1 MTILAAGVLTGP
13 DYFILGGYFVL
24 MLGIGAYF
32 YRFMRGMKDYFSGG
46 NRIPWWLSGV
56 SFYMTSFSAYAF
68 ITYSALAYSF
78 GWVGVTLLWLCMPAT
93 MVSVTFFAK
102 RWRRARIDSP
112 VEYLETRYSSTVRQL
127 FAWHGVPVRVFD
139 DSLKLIAVGTFVSV
153 GLGLPMRTSMLLSGG
168 IMLAYTLMGGLWA
181 VTVTDFVQFIVL
193 SSAIVILLP
202 LAIVRAGGWAAMI
215 QHSPPGF
222 FHLTSPEYNWVYI
235 CCGLLLSSICFSALH
250 WQLVQRYYCVPT
262 ERDAQK
268 AGWLVVVLYF
278 VGPPLMFLP
287 ALAARQ
293 FVTGLARDTD
303 IYPVLCAQLLAPG
316 MLGLMIAAMFSSTMS
331 ALSGDFNV
339 CANVLTTDVY
349 RRLLRPGASQRELVH
364 AGRAMTVLVGALSI
378 TLALVM
384 AGGGS
389 ERLFRN
395 MVKLFSTAAAPVAIP
410 MILGLTWPRATNRGV
425 LTGFAAG
432 LTTGFV
438 LLGCLPNQFTF
449 LDLHWKKENLILLC
463 TVLATTG
470 PAVAVSLTQRLG
482 EADRKRIAAFHE
494 RLTMPIGS
502 LPGDIPAAPTAGEP
516 RMSPFR
522 IVGICI
528 LLIGAMLLAVTPW
541 VAEGLQRTLNLGLAG
556 ALLLSGALLK
566 RQSRAVARP
575 AVTPALTTDVKV

>member
-1 MTILAAGVLTGP
+1 MIMLAAGVLKGP
-13 DYFILGGYFVL
+13 DYFILAGYFAL

-68 ITYSALAYSF
+68 ITYSALAYTY
-78 GWVGVTLLWLCMPAT
+78 GWVGVTLLWVSMVAT
-93 MVSVTFFAK
+93 LVSVTFFAK

-112 VEYLETRYSSTVRQL
+112 VEYLETRYSRTVRQL

-153 GLGLPMRTSMLLSGG
+153 GLGVPMRTSMLLSGG

-193 SSAIVILLP
+193 SCAIVILLP
-202 LAIVRAGGWAAMI
+202 LAISRAGGLAAMV

-222 FHLTSPEYNWVYI
+222 FHLASPQYNWVYI
-235 CCGLLLSSICFSALH
+235 CSNLVLASLCFSALH

-268 AGWLVVVLYF
+268 VGWLVVVLYF
-278 VGPPLMFLP
+278 IGPPLMFLP

-293 FVTGLARDTD
+293 FVSGLAKDTN
-303 IYPVLCAQLLAPG
+303 IYPVLCAHLLAPG

-331 ALSGDFNV
+331 ALSGDYNV

-349 RRLLRPGASQRELVH
+349 RRLLRPGASQSELVL
-364 AGRAMTVLVGALSI
+364 AGRFMTVLVGALSI
-378 TLALVM
+378 SLALLM

-410 MILGLTWPRATNRGV
+410 MLMGLTWRRATNRGV
-425 LTGFAAG
+425 LTGFTIG
-432 LTTGFV
+432 LSTAFT
-438 LLGCLPNQFTF
+438 LLWCLPNQFTF
-449 LDLHWKKENLILLC
+449 LDLQWKKENMVLLC
-463 TVLATTG
+463 AVLATTV
-470 PAVAVSLTQRLG
+470 PAVAVSLAQHLG
-482 EADRKRIAAFHE
+482 EADLKRIAAFHD
-494 RLTMPIGS
+494 RLAMPIGS
-502 LPGDIPAAPTAGEP
+502 LPGDVPAAPVARESH
-516 RMSPFR
+516 MSPFR
-522 IVGICI
+522 IVGICVM
-528 LLIGAMLLAVTPW
+528 LIGAMMLAVTPW
-541 VAEGLQRTLNLGLAG
+541 AAEGLQRALNLGLAG

-566 RQSRAVARP
+566 WQSRP
-575 AVTPALTTDVKV
+575 AVRKQPAPELTTDVKV

>member
-1 MTILAAGVLTGP
+1 MMFAAGVLRGP
-13 DYFILGGYFVL
+13 DYFILAGYFVL

-68 ITYSALAYSF
+68 ITYSALAYSY
-78 GWVGVTLLWLCMPAT
+78 GWVGVTLLWLSMPAT
-93 MVSVTFFAK
+93 IVSVTFFAK

-112 VEYLETRYSSTVRQL
+112 VEYLETRYSPTVRQL

-153 GLGLPMRTSMLLSGG
+153 GLGLPMRASMLLSGG

-181 VTVTDFVQFIVL
+181 VAVTDFVQFIVL
-193 SSAIVILLP
+193 SSAILILLP
-202 LAIVRAGGWAAMI
+202 LAIIRAGGPAAI
-215 QHSPPGF
+215 LQNSPPGF
-222 FHLTSPEYNWVYI
+222 FHLTSPQYNWVYI
-235 CCGLLLSSICFSALH
+235 CSNLMLASLCFSALH

-268 AGWLVVVLYF
+268 VGWLVVVLYF
-278 VGPPLMFLP
+278 IGPPMMFLP

-293 FVTGLARDTD
+293 FVSGLARDTD
-303 IYPVLCAQLLAPG
+303 IYPTLCAHLLAPG

-331 ALSGDFNV
+331 ALSGDYNV

-349 RRLLRPGASQRELVH
+349 RRLLRPQASQRELVL
-364 AGRAMTVLVGALSI
+364 AGRFMTVLVGSLSI
-378 TLALVM
+378 SLALLM

-410 MILGLTWPRATNRGV
+410 MLLGLTWPRATNRGV
-425 LTGFAAG
+425 LTGFATGLVTG
-432 LTTGFV
+432 LT
-438 LLGCLPNQFTF
+438 LLWCLPNQFTF
-449 LDLHWKKENLILLC
+449 LELQWKKENLILVS
-463 TVLATTG
+463 TVLATTI
-470 PAVAVSLTQRLG
+470 PAVAVSLMQRLS
-482 EADRKRIAAFHE
+482 EADQKRIAAFHE

-502 LPGDIPAAPTAGEP
+502 LPGDVPPSPVASEP

-522 IVGICI
+522 IVGFCI
-528 LLIGAMLLAVTPW
+528 LMIGAMMLVVTPW
-541 VAEGLQRTLNLGLAG
+541 VAEGVQRGLNLGLAG
-556 ALLLSGALLK
+556 LLLVSGAFLK
-566 RQSRAVARP
+566 RSSRTTARP
-575 AVTPALTTDVKV
+575 EPAAELTLKVES

>member
-1 MTILAAGVLTGP
+1 MTILAAGLLKGP
-13 DYFILGGYFVL
+13 DYFILVGYFVL

-68 ITYSALAYSF
+68 ITYSALAYSY
-78 GWVGVTLLWLCMPAT
+78 GWVGITLLWLSMPAT

-112 VEYLETRYSSTVRQL
+112 VEYLETRYSPIVRQL

-153 GLGLPMRTSMLLSGG
+153 GLKLPMRTSMLVSGG

-202 LAIVRAGGWAAMI
+202 LAIVRAGGLAAI
-215 QHSPPGF
+215 VHNSPPGF
-222 FHLTSPEYNWVYI
+222 FHLTSPQYNWVYI
-235 CCGLLLSSICFSALH
+235 CSQLLLASLCFSALH

-268 AGWLVVVLYF
+268 VGWLVVVLYF
-278 VGPPLMFLP
+278 IGPPLMFFP
-287 ALAARQ
+287 PLAARQ
-293 FVTGLARDTD
+293 FVSGLTKDTE
-303 IYPVLCAQLLAPG
+303 IYPTLCAHLLAPG

-331 ALSGDFNV
+331 ALSGDYNV

-349 RRLLRPGASQRELVH
+349 RRLLRPQASQRELVH
-364 AGRAMTVLVGALSI
+364 AGRLMTVLVGALSI
-378 TLALVM
+378 TLALAM

-410 MILGLTWPRATNRGV
+410 MLLGLTWPRATNRGV

-432 LTTGFV
+432 LSTGLI
-438 LLGCLPNQFTF
+438 LLWRLPDQVEL
-449 LDLHWKKENLILLC
+449 LDLHWKKENLILIC
-463 TVLATTG
+463 TVAATAV
-470 PAVAVSLTQRLG
+470 PAVLVSLAQHLP

-494 RLTMPIGS
+494 RLRMPIGS
-502 LPGDIPAAPTAGEP
+502 LPGDIPTSPTAREP

-528 LLIGAMLLAVTPW
+528 LLIGGMMLAVTPW
-541 VAEGLQRTLNLGLAG
+541 VADGLQRALTLGLAG
-556 ALLLSGALLK
+556 LLLLSGALLK
-566 RQSRAVARP
+566 RQSRVVARQE
-575 AVTPALTTDVKV
+575 AAAALATDVKV